1 MNLYIRDIIL
11 ISIYTIIIIL
21 QISFAS
27 YFLDKKNDIENILI
41 NYKDIEHCKNSAI
54 YRLNNGSL
62 MNNIIAII
70 ITGSIIIGSFIILMI
85 NKFILKSYE
94 YESLDSQDNYIVN
107 KNDSESIIS
116 RKLLSREKYDMAIHL
131 IFIMGIIGFVICN
144 GIQFILQLN
153 NIDEKCLD
161 YINDK
166 LNNFYVIYKFMS
178 CISFLGSYALFFV
191 VPCFI

>member
-1 MNLYIRDIIL
+1 MSAYIRDIL
-11 ISIYTIIIIL
+11 LIIIYGFCVLTQLTFSSYIVYNKDNLGTIL
-21 QISFAS
+21 F
-27 YFLDKKNDIENILI
+27 
-41 NYKDIEHCKNSAI
+41 NYKNITECKNSAI

-62 MNNIIAII
+62 INNSFAII
-70 ITGSIIIGSFIILMI
+70 ISSSIIIGSFIILII
-85 NKFILKSYE
+85 NKFISKRYE
-94 YESLDSQDNYIVN
+94 YESLNNYFVN
-107 KNDSESIIS
+107 KNDSGGIIS

-153 NIDEKCLD
+153 NIDEQCLD